1 MTNAERD
8 GNGVIRWMR
17 WSARIWGTIVVA
29 VALLIFAGYAW
40 SWVTTGE
47 VDPNAAEDYPPI
59 ENWPPRLM
67 FLSALGLALAWRW
80 EGLGG
85 GLALLFQLIN
95 LPILL
100 LHWPISEGFPRYLVA
115 PYGLWLVIV
124 VPSMLF
130 LWCWWRSRELRSS
143 GR

>member
-1 MTNAERD
+1 MADVERTGD
-8 GNGVIRWMR
+8 TSTRWMR
-17 WSARIWGTIVVA
+17 WIARVWGTTVVA
-29 VALLIFAGYAW
+29 VALLIFGGYAW
-40 SWVTTGE
+40 SWVTTGQA
-47 VDPNAAEDYPPI
+47 DPYAAEDYPPI

-67 FLSALGLALAWRW
+67 FLSALGLAVAWRW

-100 LHWPISEGFPRYLVA
+100 LHWPIAERFPRYLVA

-124 VPSMLF
+124 LPGLLF
-130 LWCWWRSRELRSS
+130 LVCWRRANAQPGL
-143 GR
+143 